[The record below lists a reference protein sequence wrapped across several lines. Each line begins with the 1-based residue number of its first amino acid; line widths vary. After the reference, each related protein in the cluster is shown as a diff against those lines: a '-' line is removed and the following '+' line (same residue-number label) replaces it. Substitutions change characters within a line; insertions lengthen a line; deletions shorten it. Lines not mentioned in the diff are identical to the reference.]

1 MVCSLI
7 LKDSKLLKIGLIASI
22 FLLFSSILYSEEI
35 DLDLASDDFDLLED
49 LSFEEFEADI
59 EISDEFKI
67 STETE
72 TLESISGSPIT
83 IEGSDTF
90 SGSIIQSLVFGIE
103 NPGPFFKRNSRGLE
117 RVRTN
122 INLSTKGEV
131 FSNLKY
137 KFGGLVRFDWGDWQG
152 EKFRFGG
159 YSPEFSLKDVY
170 LDFYPSNNIWI
181 RIGNQIIARGQFDT
195 LSISDTINPR
205 DLSIPAQGEL
215 SEFRQHVPAILVNFP
230 LSDFKIE
237 VVVTHNA
244 KANNLGKVGS
254 SFDPTALFQGL
265 AVPGGSPLV
274 PVYLKPSNQTE
285 LFARLNYS
293 FNGGDFS
300 VVFSD
305 ENLNQ
310 RNLKAINATT
320 LSTELSFGFDR
331 VRMLGLSGNLARGN
345 YLFKY
350 EGAQLSSMPIAGKD
364 PTALPWHKRDQSILG
379 LGIDYSGVDNL
390 TLGFETDIKF
400 TKDHTNDL
408 SGSKTSVGQ
417 SIQARWTGLNDLL
430 MINGTL
436 SRLNSEK
443 SVISSIAANYNIR
456 DGLSLGGRLVQ
467 YHANSATDSFYPYKN
482 QDVIMLSTEYSF

>member
-1 MVCSLI
+1 VKIELVASLFLMCS
-7 LKDSKLLKIGLIASI
+7 SM
-22 FLLFSSILYSEEI
+22 LFSEEI

-49 LSFEEFEADI
+49 SSFEELEADLG
-59 EISDEFKI
+59 ISNELQIFTENEASESNI
-67 STETE
+67 SKGPSR
-72 TLESISGSPIT
+72 LG
-83 IEGSDTF
+83 GSDTF
-90 SGSIIQSLVFGIE
+90 SGSIIQSIVFGIE
-103 NPGPFFKRNSRGLE
+103 NPGSFFNRNSRGLE
-117 RVRTN
+117 RIRTN

-131 FSNLKY
+131 SSNLKY
-137 KFGGLVRFDWGDWQG
+137 KFGGLVRFDWGDWQE

-159 YSPEFSLKDVY
+159 NSPELKFKDVF

-215 SEFRQHVPAILVNFP
+215 SEFRQHIPAILVNFP

-244 KANNLGKVGS
+244 GANNLGEIGS
-254 SFDPTALFQGL
+254 GFDPMALFQSL
-265 AVPGGSPLV
+265 MVPGGSPLV

-293 FNGGDFS
+293 FNGGDFA
-300 VVFSD
+300 VVVSD

-310 RNLKAINATT
+310 RNLKGITATT
-320 LSTELSFGFDR
+320 PSTELSFGFDR
-331 VRMLGLSGNLARGN
+331 VRMFGLSGNVARGN

-350 EGAQLSSMPIAGKD
+350 EGAHFSNMPIAGKD
-364 PTALPWHKRDQSILG
+364 PTSLPWNKRDQSILG

-390 TLGFETDIKF
+390 TLGFETDIKL
-400 TKDHTNDL
+400 TKDYTNDL
-408 SGSKTSVGQ
+408 SGSETSVGQ

-430 MINGTL
+430 TINGTL
-436 SRLNSEK
+436 SRLNGEK
-443 SVISSIAANYNIR
+443 SFISSIAANYKVR

-467 YHANSATDSFYPYKN
+467 YQASSVADSFYPYKN